1 MRCAIYCRLSR
12 EDENK
17 SDESESIHNQRLL
30 LRQYAA
36 DRGWTVCAEYADDD
50 RSGIDAERPGF
61 LSLLR
66 DAEAGRFEVLLC
78 KTQSRFTRDLELSE
92 HYLHRRFDEWGVR
105 FISVVD
111 GVDTLRRD
119 NLKTRQLGGLIN
131 EWYLADLSDNVRAVL
146 DAKRRRGDF
155 IGSFAPYGY
164 KKSEI
169 RRGRLVPDPEPAT
182 VVREIFTLAGEGVS
196 RAEIARR
203 LTARG
208 IPNPTAYKLAHG
220 ERYYNGGSHGSP
232 GKYSAECSAECSAEW
247 NRSTVSRILRSECY
261 LGAAVQGKREKVSY
275 KSKKLRERDRSEWI
289 VVHDVNEPLVTTE
302 IFAAAQRYHI

>member
-119 NLKTRQLGGLIN
+119 NLKTRQLGGLIACHTTAKPAMTSM
-131 EWYLADLSDNVRAVL
+131 EKLLYLSDYIEP
-146 DAKRRRGDF
+146 KREF
-155 IGSFAPYGY
+155 
-164 KKSEI
+164 
-169 RRGRLVPDPEPAT
+169 PDC
-182 VVREIFTLAGEGVS
+182 VKL
-196 RAEIARR
+196 RAEFYGLIEGRGKAAA
-203 LTARG
+203 LTAALISSFDMTITGLIAERG
-208 IPNPTAYKLAHG
+208 MIHG
-220 ERYYNGGSHGSP
+220 DIFSARNYYLELSG
-232 GKYSAECSAECSAEW
+232 E
-247 NRSTVSRILRSECY
+247 SENH
-261 LGAAVQGKREKVSY
+261 R
-275 KSKKLRERDRSEWI
+275 
-289 VVHDVNEPLVTTE
+289 
-302 IFAAAQRYHI
+302 